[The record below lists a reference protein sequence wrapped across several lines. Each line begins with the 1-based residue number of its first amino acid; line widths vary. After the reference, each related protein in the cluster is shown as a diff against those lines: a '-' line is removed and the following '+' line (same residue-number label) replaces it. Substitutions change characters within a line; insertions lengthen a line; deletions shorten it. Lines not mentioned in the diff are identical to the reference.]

1 MDISTPQC
9 AFLNSGPSKV
19 GAKANTRTQ
28 VEYLEDELREHSEG
42 VNR

>member
-9 AFLNSGPSKV
+9 AFLNFHPSKA
-19 GAKANTRTQ
+19 GAKANIRTQ
-28 VEYLEDELREHSEG
+28 VEYLEDDLQEHNEG